1 LPKTNKQS
9 DARVWRFA
17 LERLNAPIVMLLSGG
32 YTRESAGIVADSL
45 ERLLGEWAG
54 LGRGGGVGDD
64 EQQG

>member
-1 LPKTNKQS
+1 M
-9 DARVWRFA
+9 WRFA